1 MRQYAKIFYGGDIM
15 EDYMLISGE
24 EDIELFLEKTNH
36 LHDGYVISTSYKN
49 DGVEMTEGGYDFY
62 FDKSHLTLQILVTSL
77 QDTIVELV
85 FDRVYEWR
93 LCGGERE
100 ILDSYISFDVNGGV
114 IFTDEEY
121 DGLEPCGDIFVSAA
135 KMSWRIIEL

>member
-1 MRQYAKIFYGGDIM
+1 M

-24 EDIELFLEKTNH
+24 EDIELFLEKTNR

-49 DGVEMTEGGYDFY
+49 DGIEMTSGGYDFY

-77 QDTIVELV
+77 EDTIVELV
-85 FDRVYEWR
+85 FDGVYEWQ

-100 ILDSYISFDVNGGV
+100 ILDSYLGFDVNGA
-114 IFTDEEY
+114 IIWTDEEY
-121 DGLEPCGDIFVSAA
+121 DGFEPCGDIYVSAA
-135 KMSWRIIEL
+135 KMRWRIIEL